1 MRSSTDECRVIASP
15 EMTRGSGP
23 LVPVRAA
30 RDLQAMSDRL
40 RPTLSAAMER
50 FKLGRDAFR
59 RLGRYY
65 LTTAAWIADDRGSAR
80 IIGITGAQAAGKST
94 FTALL
99 SLTLEHG
106 FGLRAATVS
115 LDDLYLTRAER
126 ECLALDVHP
135 LLKTR
140 GVPGTHDVELG
151 SALLRQLLA
160 AGPTDDTWIPVFDKG
175 LDDRKPVS
183 DWRRFTGRPDI
194 VLLEGWCVG
203 ARPQRPEEL
212 IPPLNVLEANED
224 RDGTWRRYV
233 NERLRTDYAEFFD
246 AVRRLAMLQV
256 PDMAHVL
263 AWREQAEQ
271 ELRAAGTPQAMGKD
285 ELRRFVMHF
294 ERLTRHMLSDLPGRA
309 DLVLSLDEHHDI
321 SRLNINGA
329 S

>member
-1 MRSSTDECRVIASP
+1 MHAEP
-15 EMTRGSGP
+15 E
-23 LVPVRAA
+23 LHA
-30 RDLQAMSDRL
+30 LSDRF
-40 RPTLSAAMER
+40 RPMLSAAMDR

-65 LTTAAWIADDRGSAR
+65 LMTAAWIAEARGSDR
-80 IIGITGAQAAGKST
+80 IIGITGAQGSGKST
-94 FTALL
+94 CAALL
-99 SLTLEHG
+99 SLILEHG
-106 FGLRAATVS
+106 FGLRAVTVS

-126 ECLALDVHP
+126 ARLASDVHP

-140 GVPGTHDVELG
+140 GVPGTHDLELG

-183 DWRRFTGRPDI
+183 EWRRFTGRPDI
-194 VLLEGWCVG
+194 ILLEGWCVG
-203 ARPQRPEEL
+203 ARPQRPDEL
-212 IPPLNVLEANED
+212 IPPVNVLEANED

-271 ELRAAGTPQAMGKD
+271 ELRATGTPQAMGRA